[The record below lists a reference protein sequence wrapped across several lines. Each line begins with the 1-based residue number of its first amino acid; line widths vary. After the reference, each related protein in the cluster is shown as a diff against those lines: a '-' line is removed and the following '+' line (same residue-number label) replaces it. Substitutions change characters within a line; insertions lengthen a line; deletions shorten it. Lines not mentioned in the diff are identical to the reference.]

1 MITTA
6 AGVYAFKYTFHHLQR
21 ANFLILGLLFIMK
34 QEVPRKKLVIFL
46 VLSVLLITFTFYFYQ
61 MFFSANVLVGKTDR
75 LVVIRQ
81 GTTFRSLQ
89 KQLHDEGVVNDV
101 LSFSFVARLLN
112 YDRLIKPGRYLL
124 RGNMTNTAAVRTL
137 RMGQREVVRLTFSHA
152 RTLDEVAE
160 KITEPVGVTPDE
172 FKAALDDFLEKNQE
186 GFTRENI
193 IAMFIPNTY
202 EVYFNLTPA
211 DLVERLHDEYTSFW
225 SEARRARA
233 DSIGLTPMEVSI
245 LASIVQSESAKASEA
260 PVIAGLYI
268 NRLRNNIPLQAD
280 PTLIF
285 ATGDFTIKRVLNIHK
300 EIDSPYNTY
309 KYTGLPPGPVALPY
323 ISTLEA
329 VLNFQQHD
337 FLYMCAKEDFSG
349 YHNFARTLREHER
362 NASRYQSALSA
373 EMRKARQKD

>member
-1 MITTA
+1 
-6 AGVYAFKYTFHHLQR
+6 
-21 ANFLILGLLFIMK
+21 MK
-34 QEVPRKKLVIFL
+34 QEVPRKKLVVFL

-61 MFFSANVLVGKTDR
+61 LFFTANVLVGKTDR

-81 GTTFRSLQ
+81 GSTFKSLQ
-89 KQLHDEGVVNDV
+89 KQFHDEGVVNDV
-101 LSFSFVARLLN
+101 MSFSFVARLMG
-112 YDRLIKPGRYLL
+112 YDKVIKPGRYLL
-124 RGNMTNTAAVRTL
+124 RGNMTNTAAVRAL
-137 RMGQREVVRLTFSHA
+137 RMGQRNVVRLTFSHS
-152 RTLDEVAE
+152 RTIDELSE
-160 KITEPVGVTPDE
+160 KITAPLGVTPEE
-172 FKAALDDFLEKNQE
+172 FRQALDEFLEKNQE

-202 EVYFNLTPA
+202 EVYFNLTPE
-211 DLVERLHDEYTSFW
+211 DLVERMHAEYQAFW
-225 SEARRARA
+225 NESRRAQA

-245 LASIVQSESAKASEA
+245 LASIVQSESSKGSEA

-268 NRLRNNIPLQAD
+268 NRLRKNIPLQAD

-285 ATGDFTIKRVLNIHK
+285 ATGDFTIKRVLNSHK

-337 FLYMCAKEDFSG
+337 FIYMCAKEDFSG

-362 NASRYQSALSA
+362 NASRYQQALSA
-373 EMRKARQKD
+373 EMRKAKQNK